1 MNDLAKEQKQ
11 ASPEGS
17 AILRADM
24 KSGEIH
30 NFYIFHG
37 EEAYLRTYYLEQLR
51 SRLLEGPA
59 EAFNFHRFDAKSF
72 SAEAFQDA
80 VDALPVMA
88 ERTMIQIDDLD
99 LSSLDESTRELMT
112 EILLDLPDYVCI
124 CMVYDIVE
132 FKLDKRQKKF
142 ADAVQKAA
150 KELNFPKQTQASLT
164 DWCLRHFKSAGKRI
178 TNDLCAYLIFQTGG
192 TMTALKPE
200 IDKIAA
206 FAVGEEIT
214 RQDVDAVVIPVLD
227 AQVFQITDE
236 LASRNFA
243 KALARLQTIFQ
254 MQEKPIPVLA
264 AIASNLRRLLAA
276 KTLSENGKGSD
287 ELMKLCGM
295 GDYPARKTMSNARN
309 FTMQW
314 CRKAVLLCAETDY
327 KLKTSYDDSERLVE
341 LMILQLAEEAKNA

>member
-1 MNDLAKEQKQ
+1 MAKKQ
-11 ASPEGS
+11 TAAVQDGS
-17 AILRADM
+17 AILRADI
-24 KSGEIH
+24 KADQIA

-51 SRLLEGPA
+51 SKLLDGPA

-72 SAEAFQDA
+72 SADA
-80 VDALPVMA
+80 LMDSVDALPVMA

-99 LSSLDESTRELMT
+99 LTKLDESTRERMT
-112 EILLDLPDYVCI
+112 EIFLDLPDYVCI
-124 CMVYDIVE
+124 CMVYDVVE
-132 FKLDKRQKKF
+132 YKLDKRQKKF

-150 KELNFPKQTQASLT
+150 KELNFQKQSQASLT
-164 DWCLRHFKSAGKRI
+164 DWCIRHFRSAGKRI

-206 FAVGEEIT
+206 FAAGDEIT
-214 RQDVDAVVIPVLD
+214 RQDIDAVVIPVLD

-243 KALARLQTIFQ
+243 KALSRLQVLFQ
-254 MQEKPIPVLA
+254 MQEEPIPVLA
-264 AIASNLRRLLAA
+264 AIATNLRRLLAA

-287 ELMKLCGM
+287 DLMKLCGM
-295 GDYPARKTMSNARN
+295 TDYPARKTMSNARN

-327 KLKTSYDDSERLVE
+327 KLKTSYGDSERQVE
-341 LMILQLAEEAKNA
+341 FLILQLAEEAKNA

>member
-1 MNDLAKEQKQ
+1 MAKKQTTAAQDGSTILLADIK
-11 ASPEGS
+11 GDC
-17 AILRADM
+17 I
-24 KSGEIH
+24 G
-30 NFYIFHG
+30 NFYIFYG
-37 EEAYLRTYYLEQLR
+37 EESYLRTYYLDQLR
-51 SRLLEGPA
+51 SKLLDGPA

-72 SAEAFQDA
+72 SAESLMDA

-99 LSSLDESTRELMT
+99 LTKLDESTREQMT
-112 EILLDLPDYVCI
+112 QVFLDLPDYVCI
-124 CMVYDIVE
+124 VMVYDVVE
-132 FKLDKRQKKF
+132 YKLDKRQKKF

-150 KELNFPKQTQASLT
+150 KELNFQKQSQASLT
-164 DWCLRHFKSAGKRI
+164 DWCIRHFRSAGKRI

-200 IDKIAA
+200 IDKVAA
-206 FAVGEEIT
+206 FAAGDEVT
-214 RQDVDAVVIPVLD
+214 RQDIDAVVIPVLD

-236 LASRNFA
+236 LASRNFPG
-243 KALARLQTIFQ
+243 ALSRLQV
-254 MQEKPIPVLA
+254 MQEEPIPVLA

-287 ELMKLCGM
+287 ELMKLCAM
-295 GDYPARKTMSNARN
+295 SDYPARKTMSNARN

-327 KLKTSYDDSERLVE
+327 KLKTSYDDPERLVE
-341 LMILQLAEEAKNA
+341 LLILQLAEEAKNA